1 MSKQSI
7 QQVKQRFGI
16 IGVSNELERAID
28 TALQVAPT
36 DLSVLIT
43 GESGAGKENFPQIIH
58 QYSRRK
64 HGPYF
69 AINCGSI
76 PEGTID
82 SELFGHEK
90 GSFTGATASRKGYFE
105 SANGGTLFLDEVG
118 ELPLPTQARLLR
130 VLETGEFIKVGSSTV
145 EKSDVRVVAA
155 TNMNMIEAVEKGKFR
170 EDLYYRLNSVPIRVP
185 SLRARKKDIPLLFR
199 KFAGDCADRYMMPP
213 ITLTEEAQELLI
225 NYRWPGNVRQ
235 LKNITE
241 QISVIEQERVI
252 TAEIIKN
259 YLPKQEVGMVP
270 VSSSKAS
277 EGKTFA
283 NEREILYQVLFDMKR
298 DLNDLKQVVRDII
311 EKGGDIVTSAEAD
324 EMLQEITTTEGLY
337 PLPVKYDKD
346 FAQTPFE
353 SLSEHIAH
361 DTDVQDAIHYKGA
374 NDVQE
379 ATVYEEAEEAEEVE
393 KEAKD
398 EEVSKVLSLQDVERK
413 AIINALKHHDG
424 VRRFAARDLKISERT
439 LYRKIKEYNLEDL

>member
-16 IGVSNELERAID
+16 IGVSHELERAID

-43 GESGAGKENFPQIIH
+43 GESGVGKENFPQIIH

-90 GSFTGATASRKGYFE
+90 GSFTGATTARKGYFE
-105 SANGGTLFLDEVG
+105 SADGGTLFLDEVG
-118 ELPLPTQARLLR
+118 ELPLSTQARLLR
-130 VLETGEFIKVGSSTV
+130 VLETGEFIKVGSSKV
-145 EKSDVRVVAA
+145 EKSNVRVVAA
-155 TNMNMIEAVEKGKFR
+155 TNMNMIHAVEKGKFR

-185 SLRARKKDIPLLFR
+185 SLRDRKEDVPLLFR
-199 KFAGDCADRYMMPP
+199 KFAGDCAERYMMPS
-213 ITLTEEAQELLI
+213 ISLTDDAKELLKS
-225 NYRWPGNVRQ
+225 YRWPGNVRQ

-241 QISVIEQERVI
+241 QISVIEKERVI
-252 TAEIIKN
+252 TSEIMKN

-270 VSSSKAS
+270 IKSSQGSS
-277 EGKTFA
+277 GGGKTFA

-311 EKGGDIVTSAEAD
+311 EKGADVGTTSETDTLLKDVKTED
-324 EMLQEITTTEGLY
+324 ELY
-337 PLPVKYDKD
+337 RLPVKYDDK
-346 FAQTPFE
+346 FLKSPFGSVQKVDDNE
-353 SLSEHIAH
+353 DVQDVTEYDSGE
-361 DTDVQDAIHYKGA
+361 DVQDAADYVG
-374 NDVQE
+374 
-379 ATVYEEAEEAEEVE
+379 
-393 KEAKD
+393 D
-398 EEVSKVLSLQDVERK
+398 EEVLSLQEVEREMIIK
-413 AIINALKHHDG
+413 ALERNSG

-439 LYRKIKEYNLEDL
+439 LYRKIKEYNLDNSDDL